1 MAKYRG
7 KSVKLNK
14 VQRGGS
20 KKFFVYVKAG
30 SKVKKV
36 SFGSKTMKIR
46 KNNKAARKSFLA
58 RHRCSNAGPKTKARH
73 WSCKMWRQF
82 NNQPILYMR
91 RKRHTPIF
99 VRNCDYC
106 GTQLQT
112 NEPNSDSYVITAE
125 HKIFCK
131 IHYVGEEPIKD
142 CLEDYI
148 RSKNVRKIEK
158 EKEQR
163 RLQSNCKEQFQK
175 EQKEKKEVRLKN
187 LAKLEA
193 YQKELKLK
201 QWRQRASK

>member
-1 MAKYRG
+1 
-7 KSVKLNK
+7 
-14 VQRGGS
+14 
-20 KKFFVYVKAG
+20 
-30 SKVKKV
+30 
-36 SFGSKTMKIR
+36 
-46 KNNKAARKSFLA
+46 
-58 RHRCSNAGPKTKARH
+58 
-73 WSCKMWRQF
+73 
-82 NNQPILYMR
+82 MR
-91 RKRHTPIF
+91 RKKRQPIF

-148 RSKNVRKIEK
+148 RSKKNVRNEKVFEK

-163 RLQSNCKEQFQK
+163 WLQSERKKQPEEIK
-175 EQKEKKEVRLKN
+175 KEKEIRLKN
-187 LAKLEA
+187 LKKLEE

-201 QWRQRASK
+201 QWQKRKENHL

>member
-1 MAKYRG
+1 
-7 KSVKLNK
+7 
-14 VQRGGS
+14 
-20 KKFFVYVKAG
+20 
-30 SKVKKV
+30 
-36 SFGSKTMKIR
+36 
-46 KNNKAARKSFLA
+46 
-58 RHRCSNAGPKTKARH
+58 
-73 WSCKMWRQF
+73 
-82 NNQPILYMR
+82 MR
-91 RKRHTPIF
+91 RKKRQPIF

-148 RSKNVRKIEK
+148 RSKNVRNEKKKVDEKYDEEKKEIQKEK
-158 EKEQR
+158 EKI
-163 RLQSNCKEQFQK
+163 L
-175 EQKEKKEVRLKN
+175 RLKN

-201 QWRQRASK
+201 QWQKRKENQL

>member
-1 MAKYRG
+1 
-7 KSVKLNK
+7 
-14 VQRGGS
+14 
-20 KKFFVYVKAG
+20 
-30 SKVKKV
+30 
-36 SFGSKTMKIR
+36 
-46 KNNKAARKSFLA
+46 
-58 RHRCSNAGPKTKARH
+58 
-73 WSCKMWRQF
+73 
-82 NNQPILYMR
+82 MR
-91 RKRHTPIF
+91 RKKRQPIF

-148 RSKNVRKIEK
+148 RSKKNVRNEQLWQEKANEEKKQKSEKEIQK
-158 EKEQR
+158 EKEI
-163 RLQSNCKEQFQK
+163 
-175 EQKEKKEVRLKN
+175 RLKN

>member
-1 MAKYRG
+1 
-7 KSVKLNK
+7 
-14 VQRGGS
+14 
-20 KKFFVYVKAG
+20 
-30 SKVKKV
+30 
-36 SFGSKTMKIR
+36 
-46 KNNKAARKSFLA
+46 
-58 RHRCSNAGPKTKARH
+58 
-73 WSCKMWRQF
+73 
-82 NNQPILYMR
+82 MR
-91 RKRHTPIF
+91 RKKRQPIF

-148 RSKNVRKIEK
+148 RSKNVRTKQIQEK
-158 EKEQR
+158 SKSQKDEKSQE
-163 RLQSNCKEQFQK
+163 
-175 EQKEKKEVRLKN
+175 EKKEIRLKN

-201 QWRQRASK
+201 SWRQRASK

>member
-1 MAKYRG
+1 
-7 KSVKLNK
+7 
-14 VQRGGS
+14 
-20 KKFFVYVKAG
+20 
-30 SKVKKV
+30 
-36 SFGSKTMKIR
+36 
-46 KNNKAARKSFLA
+46 
-58 RHRCSNAGPKTKARH
+58 
-73 WSCKMWRQF
+73 
-82 NNQPILYMR
+82 MR
-91 RKRHTPIF
+91 RKRHRPIF

-148 RSKNVRKIEK
+148 RSKSNAKTLRKK
-158 EKEQR
+158 EEEQR
-163 RLQSNCKEQFQK
+163 RIQSISKEQLQ
-175 EQKEKKEVRLKN
+175 EQQEKKKEVRLKN

-201 QWRQRASK
+201 SWRQRASK

>member
-1 MAKYRG
+1 
-7 KSVKLNK
+7 
-14 VQRGGS
+14 
-20 KKFFVYVKAG
+20 
-30 SKVKKV
+30 
-36 SFGSKTMKIR
+36 
-46 KNNKAARKSFLA
+46 
-58 RHRCSNAGPKTKARH
+58 
-73 WSCKMWRQF
+73 
-82 NNQPILYMR
+82 MR
-91 RKRHTPIF
+91 RKRHRPIF

-131 IHYVGEEPIKD
+131 IHYVGEPPIKD

-148 RSKNVRKIEK
+148 RSKKNVRNEKIFEK

-163 RLQSNCKEQFQK
+163 WLQSERKKQPEEIK
-175 EQKEKKEVRLKN
+175 KEKEIRLKN

-201 QWRQRASK
+201 QWRQRATK

>member
-1 MAKYRG
+1 
-7 KSVKLNK
+7 
-14 VQRGGS
+14 
-20 KKFFVYVKAG
+20 
-30 SKVKKV
+30 
-36 SFGSKTMKIR
+36 
-46 KNNKAARKSFLA
+46 
-58 RHRCSNAGPKTKARH
+58 
-73 WSCKMWRQF
+73 
-82 NNQPILYMR
+82 MR
-91 RKRHTPIF
+91 RKRHRPIF

-163 RLQSNCKEQFQK
+163 WLKSDCKEQLQK

>member
-1 MAKYRG
+1 
-7 KSVKLNK
+7 
-14 VQRGGS
+14 
-20 KKFFVYVKAG
+20 
-30 SKVKKV
+30 
-36 SFGSKTMKIR
+36 
-46 KNNKAARKSFLA
+46 
-58 RHRCSNAGPKTKARH
+58 
-73 WSCKMWRQF
+73 
-82 NNQPILYMR
+82 MR
-91 RKRHTPIF
+91 RKKHRPIF

-148 RSKNVRKIEK
+148 RSKSNAKTLRKK
-158 EKEQR
+158 EEEQR
-163 RLQSNCKEQFQK
+163 RIQSISKEQLQ
-175 EQKEKKEVRLKN
+175 EQQEKKKEVRLKN

-201 QWRQRASK
+201 SWRQRASK

>member
-1 MAKYRG
+1 
-7 KSVKLNK
+7 
-14 VQRGGS
+14 
-20 KKFFVYVKAG
+20 
-30 SKVKKV
+30 
-36 SFGSKTMKIR
+36 
-46 KNNKAARKSFLA
+46 
-58 RHRCSNAGPKTKARH
+58 
-73 WSCKMWRQF
+73 
-82 NNQPILYMR
+82 MR
-91 RKRHTPIF
+91 RKKRPIF

-148 RSKNVRKIEK
+148 RSKNVRNEKKKIDEKYDEEKKEIQKEK
-158 EKEQR
+158 EKI
-163 RLQSNCKEQFQK
+163 L
-175 EQKEKKEVRLKN
+175 RLKN

-201 QWRQRASK
+201 QWQKRKENHL

>member
-1 MAKYRG
+1 
-7 KSVKLNK
+7 
-14 VQRGGS
+14 
-20 KKFFVYVKAG
+20 
-30 SKVKKV
+30 
-36 SFGSKTMKIR
+36 
-46 KNNKAARKSFLA
+46 
-58 RHRCSNAGPKTKARH
+58 
-73 WSCKMWRQF
+73 
-82 NNQPILYMR
+82 MR

-99 VRNCDYC
+99 VRKCDHC
-106 GTQLQT
+106 GTELKT
-112 NEPNSDSYVITAE
+112 NEPNSDSYVITAN
-125 HKIFCK
+125 HQIFCK
-131 IHYVGEEPIKD
+131 IHPVGKPPIKD

-163 RLQSNCKEQFQK
+163 RLQSDCKEQLQK